1 MVNLFFEDVDLINL
15 DSNFLSSW
23 LSGVCVEESKVL
35 YEVNLIFCSDE
46 YLLKM
51 NIDYLQ
57 HDYYTDIISFDYCED
72 NKILGD
78 LFISK
83 DRVLDNSIEHN
94 VSFDVEIQRVIVHGV
109 LHLCGYKD
117 KTDVEEVLMRN
128 KEDYYLS
135 KIVSRETL

>member
-15 DSNFLSSW
+15 DSKLLSSW
-23 LSGVCVEESKVL
+23 LSNVCDEESKVL
-35 YEVNLIFCSDE
+35 YEVNIIFCSDE

-51 NIDYLQ
+51 NIEYLQ

-94 VSFDVEIQRVIVHGV
+94 VSFDAEIQRVIVHGV

-117 KTDVEEVLMRN
+117 KTDVEEILMRN